1 MNLEEVFGD
10 IYKRQI
16 WGDGSELA
24 PLSGSGSTRVN
35 ALPYIDF
42 VDSFIEKN
50 KIDSVLDFGHGDWQM
65 WDENSFNTVDY
76 LGVDIAKNFSVTIQ
90 AKLGNSKRRF
100 EYFDVMENML
110 PSADLLLSKD
120 VLQHLPGLTI
130 QTFLTQM
137 KSFKFAIIC
146 NDIYVKRSLISDFRD
161 ILSIRNRIRLLL
173 DLKFPI
179 LPSREKNNSEI
190 LAGNFSGIDLEKV
203 PYSIILEN
211 FQILAIKDYDGP
223 KRSGI
228 KKRIYLFS
236 RK

>member
-1 MNLEEVFGD
+1 MDLEEVFGD

-24 PLSGSGSTRVN
+24 PLSGSGSTRAN

-42 VDSFIEKN
+42 VGSFIEKN
-50 KIDSVLDFGHGDWQM
+50 KINSVLDFGHGDWQM

-76 LGVDIAKNFSVTIQ
+76 LGVDIAKDFSVTIQ
-90 AKLGNSKRRF
+90 SKLGNPKRQF
-100 EYFDVMENML
+100 EYFDISENHL

-130 QTFLTQM
+130 QTFLNQM
-137 KSFKFAIIC
+137 KRFKFAIIC
-146 NDIYVKRSLISDFRD
+146 NDICVKRSLITDFRD
-161 ILSIRNRIRLLL
+161 ILSIRKRMQLLL
-173 DLKFPI
+173 NFKFPI
-179 LPSREKNNSEI
+179 LQNRQKNNSEI
-190 LAGNFSGIDLEKV
+190 LAGSFSGIDLEKF
-203 PYSIILEN
+203 PYSHILEN
-211 FQILAIKDYDGP
+211 FHILTIKDYDGP

>member
-1 MNLEEVFGD
+1 MNLDEVFGD

-42 VDSFIEKN
+42 VGSFIEKN

-76 LGVDIAKNFSVTIQ
+76 LGVDIAKDFSVTIQ
-90 AKLGNSKRRF
+90 TKLGSSKRRF
-100 EYFDVMENML
+100 EYFDIMENML